1 MKHGDSK
8 RLEEAIDSVLQET
21 LLLLRSGRGDAYRSY
36 LAQLLAVWASGYLEA
51 KCREVMFMYTERRAN
66 PGVARYVAKRLD
78 QFRNPRADK
87 ILELIGSFDA
97 DVARQLGDF
106 AEGRIRSS
114 INSIVSHRHRIAH
127 GRSSEISIL
136 DVERYFG
143 DARMFVRK
151 METLLLE

>member
-1 MKHGDSK
+1 MRHGDSK

-87 ILELIGSFDA
+87 ILELMPGC
-97 DVARQLGDF
+97 
-106 AEGRIRSS
+106 
-114 INSIVSHRHRIAH
+114 
-127 GRSSEISIL
+127 SSERWKRCSWSDPVPVHL
-136 DVERYFG
+136 R
-143 DARMFVRK
+143 RK
-151 METLLLE
+151 MSS